1 MAKRELQVGMPVKV
15 KKDTSYLSG
24 KRGVIIQIDDDR
36 VAYPVIVQLDG
47 EAHPAGFEREELK
60 FRKGVPWEDEE
71 GHQHD
76 GEGNVI
82 IDFDI
87 EDDALL
93 KVAKIAMER
102 DLTINETLK
111 QLVLEVAKAEEAQH
125 ASAPLTGQG
134 GTFAETP
141 PSLL

>member
-15 KKDTSYLSG
+15 KKDTSYMQG
-24 KRGVIIQIDDDR
+24 RKGVIVKIDDNK
-36 VAYPVIVQLDG
+36 VAYPVVIKLD
-47 EAHPAGFEREELK
+47 EYNHSVGFEREELK
-60 FRKGVPWEDEE
+60 FRKGIPWEDEE
-71 GHQHD
+71 GNQHD
-76 GEGNVI
+76 GEGNVS
-82 IDFDI
+82 FDIEI

-111 QLVLEVAKAEEAQH
+111 QLVLEFATKVVAEEDRSAQ
-125 ASAPLTGQG
+125 
-134 GTFAETP
+134 TP